1 MKGTKYVNMGN
12 QIHLLC
18 NASGISRA
26 PEEIDWFFEGNRI
39 HPSNPRWNGRVEIL
53 KHTSIPGRYYIS
65 ELLIEQSS
73 MADQGS
79 YVCRSSDLNVNSMK
93 VHVLNGEYFYNTM
106 LNFGITLHLHGIY
119 QYTTYKL
126 NEYDGNYVKWW
137 QIKPLQN
144 PWNWFNF
151 YHQ

>member
-1 MKGTKYVNMGN
+1 MKMKGTKYVNMGN

-26 PEEIDWFFEGNRI
+26 PEEIDWFFEGNKI
-39 HPSNPRWNGRVEIL
+39 YPSNPQWNGRVEIL

-79 YVCRSSDLNVNSMK
+79 YVCRSSDLNIKSMK
-93 VHVLNGEYFYNTM
+93 VYVLNGEFST
-106 LNFGITLHLHGIY
+106 TLCFTLRLLCTCMPFIY
-119 QYTTYKL
+119 IQ
-126 NEYDGNYVKWW
+126 
-137 QIKPLQN
+137 LQTE
-144 PWNWFNF
+144 
-151 YHQ
+151 